1 MNNKSILRN
10 EILKKRAEL
19 PYPLWKEKS
28 EKIFRSV
35 ISHPLFKSTSIIYIY
50 IDYKNEVS
58 TRLIIEEAWKLNK
71 TVAVPKIINQKMRFY
86 KIQSFNDLQLGM
98 FGILEPISS
107 EEITTNHGLMIMPG
121 VAFDSNCHRIGYGKG
136 FYDQYL
142 KVYPHLNTLALAF
155 DCQIVEDITAED
167 HDIDP
172 QLVVTESQ
180 IFYQKKE

>member
-1 MNNKSILRN
+1 MSNKSELRRQL
-10 EILKKRAEL
+10 LKKRAEL

-35 ISHPLFKSTSIIYIY
+35 IGHSLFKSASTIYIY

-58 TRLIIEEAWKLNK
+58 TRII
-71 TVAVPKIINQKMRFY
+71 I

-180 IFYQKKE
+180 IFYQKKG

>member
-1 MNNKSILRN
+1 MSNKSELRRQL
-10 EILKKRAEL
+10 LKKRAEL

-35 ISHPLFKSTSIIYIY
+35 IGHSLFKSASTIYIY

-58 TRLIIEEAWKLNK
+58 TRLIIKEAWELNK
-71 TVAVPKIINQKMRFY
+71 TVAVPKVINQEMRFY

-107 EEITTNHGLMIMPG
+107 EEITTNYGLMIMPG
-121 VAFDSNCHRIGYGKG
+121 VAFDSSCHRIGYGKG

-155 DCQIVEDITAED
+155 DCQIIEDIKAEE

-180 IFYQKKE
+180 IFYQKKG